1 MNLVLVFGGDWADI
15 RENYTGASVYE
26 CSMVVPLKEVSEEF
40 KEKVKL
46 FNDTHEEAISQ
57 NELVKYC
64 IDNKLVTS
72 ENVEH
77 MLKDFYNLE

>member
-15 RENYTGASVYE
+15 WENYSGASVYE
-26 CSMVVPLKEVSEEF
+26 CSMVVSLKEVSEEL

-46 FNDTHEEAISQ
+46 FNDTHEKALSQ

-64 IDNKLVTS
+64 IDNKLVTN
-72 ENVEH
+72 EN
-77 MLKDFYNLE
+77 MLKDFYNLK